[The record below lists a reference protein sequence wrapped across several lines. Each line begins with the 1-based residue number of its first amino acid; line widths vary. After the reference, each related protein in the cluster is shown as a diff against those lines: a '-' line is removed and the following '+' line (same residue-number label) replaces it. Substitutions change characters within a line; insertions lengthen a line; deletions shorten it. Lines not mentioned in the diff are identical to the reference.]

1 MKQTLILLLLLLP
14 IVLFSQRTSV
24 RVKTPIYE
32 VIYNEKLEEPTWI
45 KYTIQCPTGTASRA
59 GMNFYT
65 NDSIK
70 TSDDDDYVNNIY
82 DKGHMAPAASFNCT
96 KEMLYQTFSYLN
108 CALQNQY
115 LNRGVWKKLEIQ
127 EREWAKTETVII
139 IIKIKFDKTSIKLPT
154 GVTVPSGFIKIIHLK
169 KSNKIFQYYFINTT
183 PQSTDFNKYLIRQ
196 D

>member
-70 TSDDDDYVNNIY
+70 TKAPQNYYVQNRMITAEDYNI
-82 DKGHMAPAASFNCT
+82 AP
-96 KEMLYQTFSYLN
+96 
-108 CALQNQY
+108 
-115 LNRGVWKKLEIQ
+115 
-127 EREWAKTETVII
+127 
-139 IIKIKFDKTSIKLPT
+139 
-154 GVTVPSGFIKIIHLK
+154 
-169 KSNKIFQYYFINTT
+169 
-183 PQSTDFNKYLIRQ
+183 
-196 D
+196 